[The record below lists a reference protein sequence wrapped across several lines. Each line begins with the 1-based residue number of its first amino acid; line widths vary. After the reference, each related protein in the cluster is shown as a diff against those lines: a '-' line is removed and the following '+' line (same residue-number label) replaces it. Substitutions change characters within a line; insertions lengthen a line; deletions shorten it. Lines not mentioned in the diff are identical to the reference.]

1 MDFVTEYVIELRER
15 AKHPLFGDSPEAKI
29 AARIA
34 DELESKRIAHLSEEL
49 PMSEAVKES
58 GYSAVQLGRLRNEGK
73 WSGRRADL
81 PRRPGL
87 VRLAAVGAATLAER
101 VIARRAGGRH

>member
-1 MDFVTEYVIELRER
+1 MDFVAEYVSELRER
-15 AKHPLFGDSPEAKI
+15 AKHPLFSDSPEAKI

-49 PMSEAVKES
+49 PIAEAAKES
-58 GYSAVQLGRLRNEGK
+58 GYSPVQLGRLKTEGK

-81 PRRPGL
+81 PRRPGT
-87 VRLAAVGAATLAER
+87 VRLTVVGAPSLAER
-101 VIARRAGGRH
+101 VIARRAGARR